1 MMSGELGGCTNMIGT
16 KAVHFTW
23 TQGAKTVEG
32 RASAAEVKGLR
43 GFAMQAKKT
52 KGYVRGYRSRDYI
65 YSMMVVMVVFL
76 AVGCFSWSWWV
87 ACLVVTDS
95 AGKRPG
101 QLHSPHLDYI

>member
-1 MMSGELGGCTNMIGT
+1 MIGT

-32 RASAAEVKGLR
+32 RASAAEVNRFR
-43 GFAMQAKKT
+43 GFAMQQKRQKAMSADIVVVIT
-52 KGYVRGYRSRDYI
+52 YTAWWYT
-65 YSMMVVMVVFL
+65 VMVVFL
-76 AVGCFSWSWWV
+76 AVGCFSWWWWWV